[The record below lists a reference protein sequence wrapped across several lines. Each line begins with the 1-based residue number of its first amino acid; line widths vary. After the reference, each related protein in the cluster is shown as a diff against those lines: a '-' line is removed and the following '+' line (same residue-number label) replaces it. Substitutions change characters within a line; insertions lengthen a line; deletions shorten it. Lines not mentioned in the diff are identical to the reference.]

1 LKTILKQ
8 LVNTMFLGIAFPLA
22 LLSGFGRIE
31 PIYRYWAQGCALVP
45 GLPGDYLRIGY
56 YRLTLE
62 KCSMDS
68 RIQFGSFFVHRSA
81 SVARGVCIGC
91 YCVLGK
97 TTIGERTQI
106 GSGVHILSGKQ
117 QHPRDA
123 AGRIMGSEHGVF
135 ETVRIGADC
144 WIGSG
149 SMVLAEVGDRS
160 TIGAGS
166 VVVQAVPASSV
177 AVGNPAR
184 VVGSTQLTPAET
196 RI

>member
-1 LKTILKQ
+1 MGS
-8 LVNTMFLGIAFPLA
+8 V
-22 LLSGFGRIE
+22 
-31 PIYRYWAQGCALVP
+31 YRFWAQACALAP
-45 GLPGDYLRIGY
+45 GLPGDYLRTAY

-62 KCSMDS
+62 DCSIDS
-68 RIQFGSFFVHRSA
+68 RIQFGSFFVHRA
-81 SVARGVCIGC
+81 ATMARGVYIGC

-97 TTIGERTQI
+97 TAIGERTQI

-117 QHPRDA
+117 QHSRDA
-123 AGRIMGSEHGVF
+123 EGRIMGAEQGIF

-149 SMVLAEVGDRS
+149 SIILAEVGRGC

-166 VVVQAVPASSV
+166 VVVHPLPAGSI

-184 VVGSTQLTPAET
+184 VIGNTDKKPAQDKELAPESL
-196 RI
+196 R